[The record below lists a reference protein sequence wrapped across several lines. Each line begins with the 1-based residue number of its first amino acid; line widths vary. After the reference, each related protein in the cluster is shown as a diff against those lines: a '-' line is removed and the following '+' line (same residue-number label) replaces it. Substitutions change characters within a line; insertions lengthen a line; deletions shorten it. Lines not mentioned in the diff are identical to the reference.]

1 VKVANNEPFDWKTGL
16 DSSLSSLMGVVAQS
30 GTSDDA
36 KSESGDSFVLLTQY
50 FVSNNG
56 VRDSALINV
65 LSKNLQ
71 DQRISEI
78 ALINDVEYDFSALNG
93 SSKIKQ
99 YISGRRLTFQD
110 AFRVANSYYAGRN
123 VIVANSDIVFD
134 ESVYRIGGC
143 NLSNTVLALTKWS
156 LTLDRSISLNLR
168 LDSQDAWIF
177 KAPIKLSV
185 VEKSD
190 FPMGAPK
197 CDNRL
202 ARLFYE
208 ASYRVLNPALTARA
222 IEVDPRGGAR
232 GDSAAYGSGVA
243 AVKGS
248 TALVLLSD
256 PGDMCI

>member
-1 VKVANNEPFDWKTGL
+1 MGL
-16 DSSLSSLMGVVAQS
+16 VSQS
-30 GTSDDA
+30 YAIGEAKNSTS
-36 KSESGDSFVLLTQY
+36 ESFVLLTQY
-50 FVSNNG
+50 FVSKDS
-56 VRDSALINV
+56 VRDSALIDV

-71 DQRISEI
+71 DNRISEI
-78 ALINDVEYDFSALNG
+78 ALINDVEYDFSVLNG

-123 VIVANSDIVFD
+123 VIIANSDIVFD
-134 ESVYRIGGC
+134 ETLSRIGGC
-143 NLSNTVLALTKWS
+143 NLSNSVIALTKWS
-156 LTLDRSISLNLR
+156 LAVDRSISLNLR

-177 KAPIKLSV
+177 KAPIKPSV

-208 ASYRVLNPALTARA
+208 ASYRVLNPALTSRA
-222 IEVDPRGGAR
+222 IEVDPRPGAAR
-232 GDSAAYGSGVA
+232 RAAHGTGVS

-256 PGDMCI
+256 PGDFCS